1 LSLTKIKIGGDHI
14 HLRQS
19 LAKWAQ
25 GARFKM
31 REIDGY
37 QGERRGLE

>member
-1 LSLTKIKIGGDHI
+1 LTKIKIGGDHI
-14 HLRQS
+14 RLRQS